1 MKVIIAKDSNKV
13 GMKVAAV
20 IINLLK
26 VKKDAVLGLA
36 TGGTA
41 ESVYPHLIK
50 SYNKKEIDFKKV
62 KTINLDEYKGLDGTN
77 RAIDILWIKIFLS
90 M

>member
-1 MKVIIAKDSNKV
+1 MGLKLIIAKDANAV
-13 GMKVAAV
+13 GKKVASE

-41 ESVYPHLIK
+41 EAVYPHLIK
-50 SYNKKEIDFKKV
+50 AYQKKRDRF
-62 KTINLDEYKGLDGTN
+62 
-77 RAIDILWIKIFLS
+77 
-90 M
+90 